1 MGKFKACL
9 SFISPIPAPFHPS
22 SSLSSFLSNVF
33 CVFGSI
39 SLRCLD
45 RTTTE
50 FAAHDPNIKPSEI
63 LRLTKK
69 GWNAHN
75 LYIWPTG
82 SQSLW
87 HIIRQTTDIPPIVDR
102 YSTDNQWSNASVD
115 ISRSMYRP
123 MYTIDRGIGRVL
135 VDMSTDISTE
145 GCTYRQMYRKFIK
158 SGCRSS
164 SVCNTLN
171 IFQ

>member
-1 MGKFKACL
+1 MYFVYLA
-9 SFISPIPAPFHPS
+9 A
-22 SSLSSFLSNVF
+22 
-33 CVFGSI
+33 SI

-63 LRLTKK
+63 FKVDQKRMKCAQLIHLTD
-69 GWNAHN
+69 W
-75 LYIWPTG
+75 
-82 SQSLW
+82 QSELVTY
-87 HIIRQTTDIPPIVDR
+87 IIRQTTDIPPTVDR
-102 YSTDNQWSNASVD
+102 YSTDNQWSNVSVD
-115 ISRSMYRP
+115 ISRLMYRP
-123 MYTIDRGIGRVL
+123 MYDRGIGRVL